1 MRIREDTIIKYN
13 CNKSKLKIKPRL
25 INHIGRRRCKVD
37 CFCLRPILFSWG
49 HINSHSKNSA
59 LCGNKWKV
67 TKGGTSSSILLKYQ
81 TKMISNSKMMLS
93 STKKTLNKVVVMMK
107 YNKAIMMGRLT
118 RSLLSLMRRAN
129 SILRAKLSLS
139 KTKRS
144 RRRFLMPNPDIIIKR
159 RLRTE

>member
-1 MRIREDTIIKYN
+1 
-13 CNKSKLKIKPRL
+13 
-25 INHIGRRRCKVD
+25 
-37 CFCLRPILFSWG
+37 
-49 HINSHSKNSA
+49 
-59 LCGNKWKV
+59 
-67 TKGGTSSSILLKYQ
+67 
-81 TKMISNSKMMLS
+81 MMLS

-107 YNKAIMMGRLT
+107 YNKATMMGKLM

-144 RRRFLMPNPDIIIKR
+144 RRRFLKPNPDIIIKR

>member
-1 MRIREDTIIKYN
+1 
-13 CNKSKLKIKPRL
+13 
-25 INHIGRRRCKVD
+25 
-37 CFCLRPILFSWG
+37 
-49 HINSHSKNSA
+49 
-59 LCGNKWKV
+59 
-67 TKGGTSSSILLKYQ
+67 
-81 TKMISNSKMMLS
+81 MISNSKMMLS

-107 YNKAIMMGRLT
+107 YNKAIMMGRLM

>member
-1 MRIREDTIIKYN
+1 
-13 CNKSKLKIKPRL
+13 
-25 INHIGRRRCKVD
+25 
-37 CFCLRPILFSWG
+37 
-49 HINSHSKNSA
+49 
-59 LCGNKWKV
+59 
-67 TKGGTSSSILLKYQ
+67 
-81 TKMISNSKMMLS
+81 MISNSKMMLS

-107 YNKAIMMGRLT
+107 YNKAIMMGRLM

-144 RRRFLMPNPDIIIKR
+144 RRRFSMPNPDIIIKR